1 MLNLPASTAFNKR
14 IPKQKFYENMTI
26 TPALKNIFVNQVKT
40 IYWRNK
46 IAATT
51 TNLAPGKSVIELE
64 VFELQL
70 TGPIIDQALL
80 HQIDK
85 EIPYHILFLLT
96 YQGKCQAWIG
106 YKEAIATGQKSFRVK
121 DYYHTDWQNETDLS
135 LKMEGLSVD
144 AVYENFVRQI
154 AGDALKKETA
164 EETIKESIERDRE
177 KKQIEKQIAALER
190 KICKEKQLNRRMEYN
205 AELKKLK
212 KKLGAII

>member
-1 MLNLPASTAFNKR
+1 
-14 IPKQKFYENMTI
+14 MTI

>member
-51 TNLAPGKSVIELE
+51 TNLAPGKSVTELE

-96 YQGKCQAWIG
+96 YQGRCQAWIG
-106 YKEAIATGQKSFRVK
+106 YKEATAIGQKTFNVK

>member
-70 TGPIIDQALL
+70 TGPTIDQALL

-85 EIPYHILFLLT
+85 EISYHILFLLT

-106 YKEAIATGQKSFRVK
+106 YKEATAIGQKTFNVK

-164 EETIKESIERDRE
+164 EESLETSVTREQKRQALQSQIIKLQ
-177 KKQIEKQIAALER
+177 KKINQ
-190 KICKEKQLNRRMEYN
+190 EKQLNKQMALN
-205 AELKKLK
+205 AQLKKLK
-212 KKLGAII
+212 KELEVYL